1 MRKIVC
7 FITFALSTLLFVQ
20 CGKSDKIYQ
29 IGDYYNAN
37 GKKGIVV
44 DVWNGGRNGKI
55 ISLER
60 SRQQWCTETMANQ
73 RRRTAAT
80 STTDGSL
87 NTAFILSRPDKHEFP
102 AFMWCESLGEGWYL
116 PAIGEL
122 CDMSRKKAIIGPAFR
137 KYDKNYDSETYIFED
152 FWSSTDCSAHWSY
165 APLNSGN
172 STFDDDT
179 YEEYCG
185 PYSNYAEWMY
195 IQEDFD
201 PLGWEPPYKT
211 DEAGVRA
218 MAYF

>member
-60 SRQQWCTETMANQ
+60 SRRQWCTEKVANQ
-73 RRRTAAT
+73 RHRTAAT
-80 STTDGSL
+80 SRTDGSL

-116 PAIGEL
+116 PAIEEL
-122 CDMSRKKAIIGPAFR
+122 YDLYHITVIIGAAFR
-137 KYDKNYDSETYIFED
+137 KYDKNYDSEMYIFED
-152 FWSSTDCSAHWSY
+152 FWSSTDCSAHWEY

-172 STFDDDT
+172 STFDNDT
-179 YEEYCG
+179 YEEFGG
-185 PYSNYAEWMY
+185 PYSDYAEWMY
-195 IQEDFD
+195 IQEELD
-201 PLGWEPPYKT
+201 PIGWDPPSKT
-211 DEAGVRA
+211 GEAGVRA

>member
-1 MRKIVC
+1 MKRLSIILS
-7 FITFALSTLLFVQ
+7 FLLYTTISFAQSN
-20 CGKSDKIYQ
+20 DKIYQ
-29 IGDYYNAN
+29 IGDYYDAN

-60 SRQQWCTETMANQ
+60 SEQKWCTETMAKQ
-73 RRRTAAT
+73 RHRTGAT

-116 PAIGEL
+116 PAIEEL
-122 CDMSRKKAIIGPAFR
+122 YDMNRKKAIIGPAFR
-137 KYDKNYDSETYIFED
+137 KYDKSYNSDTYMFED
-152 FWSSTDCSAHWSY
+152 FWSSTDCSAHWEY
-165 APLNSGN
+165 APLYG
-172 STFDDDT
+172 DDPTYIEDT

-185 PYSNYAEWMY
+185 PYSNSAEWMY
-195 IQEDFD
+195 IQEELD
-201 PLGWEPPYKT
+201 PLGWPAPCKT
-211 DEAGVRA
+211 EEAGVRA